1 MDGGKAGVD
10 IIIPNFN
17 GRHLL
22 ADCLHSIR
30 WQIYSYWWVIVVD
43 NGSSDESVQFLRK
56 EFPEV
61 RCIVL
66 IENTG
71 FSAAVNTGIRAGSR
85 ALVFLLNNDTELAE
99 DCLQRLV
106 EAEEKLPQYAYFAPK
121 MLNYHQREFLDGAG
135 EGYLRGGAGYRLGT
149 MERDVE
155 PYDCPRRV
163 FGACGGAALYR
174 RQLFADVGVFDED
187 FFAYLEDVDFNLRAS
202 RIGRYCF
209 YVPEAR
215 VYHIGSA
222 TTGSKFNSLT
232 IKLSTRNSFYILAK
246 NYPFSLL
253 IRYGHLIVIYQ
264 FFWLLFVVRKRQLR
278 PYMAGVTDAVRNLH
292 RMRGKF
298 RRQRQLSRAETMEWC
313 QVLNRAESEVL
324 DSIMRRRTAQNK
336 GNGVLR
342 FYRRMFL

>member
-1 MDGGKAGVD
+1 MDGGKTGVD
-10 IIIPNFN
+10 IVIPNFN

-30 WQIYSYWWVIVVD
+30 LQTYSHWRVTVVD
-43 NGSSDESVQFLRK
+43 NGSSDGSVQFLQE

-61 RCIVL
+61 YSIAL
-66 IENTG
+66 PENTG

-106 EAEEKLPQYAYFAPK
+106 EAGENLPQYAYFAPK

-149 MERDVE
+149 MERDTE
-155 PYDCPRRV
+155 PYDCPRPV

-174 RQLFADVGVFDED
+174 RQLFDDVGFFDED

-202 RIGRYCF
+202 RAGKYCY
-209 YVPEAR
+209 YVPEAI

-246 NYPFSLL
+246 NYPFFLL
-253 IRYGHLIVIYQ
+253 IRYGHLIVVYQ
-264 FFWLLFVVRKRQLR
+264 FFWLLFVVKKRQLR
-278 PYMAGVTDAVRNLH
+278 PYLAGLTDATRNLH

-298 RRQRQLSRAETMEWC
+298 RRQKQFSWAETMEWC
-313 QVLNRAESEVL
+313 QLLSRAEGEVL

-336 GNGVLR
+336 GNGMLR
-342 FYRRMFL
+342 LYRRMFL